1 MPISSG
7 TSSPSPTR
15 AMPAGRA
22 AGTGDAVTSS
32 QMWNAGRSARAAY
45 GFTIQ
50 TAAETSAS
58 TSASAAPAPGLSG
71 AGRRPASRGRTDTQ
85 GSAKNSV
92 QIPSVSTAAPSS
104 GLTSGG
110 SGTGGASG
118 ACPTSTR
125 NSATASATR
134 NGTSPA
140 PIQRSHG
147 RTGSWRRRTRAK
159 ASIAAANSGSS
170 NDATSSAIAQ
180 RGRSFCAI
188 NRYDDGVS
196 ATRPPA
202 S

>member
-7 TSSPSPTR
+7 TSSPSATR
-15 AMPAGRA
+15 ATPAGRA

-32 QMWNAGRSARAAY
+32 QMWNAGRSASAAY
-45 GFTIQ
+45 GLTIQ

-71 AGRRPASRGRTDTQ
+71 AGRRPASRGRTNTQ
-85 GSAKNSV
+85 VSAKNSV

-104 GLTSGG
+104 GFTSGG

-125 NSATASATR
+125 NSATAYATR

-140 PIQRSHG
+140 ASQRNHG
-147 RTGSWRRRTRAK
+147 MTGSRRRRTRANE
-159 ASIAAANSGSS
+159 SIDAANSGRSNVRASS
-170 NDATSSAIAQ
+170 ETAQ
-180 RGRSFCAI
+180 RGNSF
-188 NRYDDGVS
+188 
-196 ATRPPA
+196 
-202 S
+202 